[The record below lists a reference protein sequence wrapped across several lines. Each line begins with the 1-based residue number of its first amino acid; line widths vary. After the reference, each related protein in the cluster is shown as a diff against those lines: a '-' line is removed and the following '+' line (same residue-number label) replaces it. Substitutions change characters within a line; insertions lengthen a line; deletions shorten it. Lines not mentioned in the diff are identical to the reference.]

1 MDERILDLA
10 AQIVSAHVGHNN
22 VPAEELPG
30 LIRQVC
36 ETLATVGQEPAQ
48 PARPEP
54 AVPVKRSVFED
65 HIVCLVCGGKFK
77 ILKRHLQTD
86 HNLSLSQYREMFSLP
101 HDYPMVAPSYAER
114 RSALARKIGLGRKG
128 AATPKRGRR
137 GERAAAS

>member
-1 MDERILDLA
+1 MDDRILGLA

-22 VPAEELPG
+22 VPAEEVPG

-36 ETLATVGQEPAQ
+36 ETLATVGQEPAE
-48 PARPEP
+48 PTKPEP

-65 HIVCLVCGGKFK
+65 HIVCLMCGGKFK

-86 HNLSLSQYREMFSLP
+86 HNLSLNQYRDMFSLP

-128 AATPKRGRR
+128 AATQKRGRR
-137 GERAAAS
+137 GERAAS

>member
-1 MDERILDLA
+1 MDERTLGLA
-10 AQIVSAHVGHNN
+10 AQIVSAHVGNNN
-22 VPAEELPG
+22 VPTDELPS

-36 ETLATVGQEPAQ
+36 ETLASVGQEPVQ
-48 PARPEP
+48 PTRPEP

-86 HNLSLSQYREMFSLP
+86 HDLTIDGYREAFSLP

-114 RSALARKIGLGRKG
+114 RSALAREIGLGRKG
-128 AATPKRGRR
+128 GSTPRKGRR
-137 GERAAAS
+137 GERAA

>member
-1 MDERILDLA
+1 MDDRILGLA
-10 AQIVSAHVGHNN
+10 AQIISAHVGHNN
-22 VPAEELPG
+22 VPPEELPG

-48 PARPEP
+48 PTKPEP

-65 HIVCLVCGGKFK
+65 HIVCLMCGGKFK

-86 HNLSLSQYREMFSLP
+86 HNLSLNQYRDMFSLP

-128 AATPKRGRR
+128 SATQKRARR
-137 GERAAAS
+137 AERGAS

>member
-1 MDERILDLA
+1 MDDRILGLA

-48 PARPEP
+48 PTKPEP

-65 HIVCLVCGGKFK
+65 HIVCLMCGGKFK

-86 HNLSLSQYREMFSLP
+86 HNLSLNQYRDMFSLP

-128 AATPKRGRR
+128 AATQKRGRR
-137 GERAAAS
+137 AERAAS

>member
-1 MDERILDLA
+1 MDDRILGLA

-36 ETLATVGQEPAQ
+36 ETLATVGQEPTQATK
-48 PARPEP
+48 PEP

-65 HIVCLVCGGKFK
+65 HIVCLVCAGKFK

-86 HNLSLSQYREMFSLP
+86 HNLSISQYRDMFSLP

-128 AATPKRGRR
+128 AATQKRGRR
-137 GERAAAS
+137 AERAAG

>member
-1 MDERILDLA
+1 MDERILGLA
-10 AQIVSAHVGHNN
+10 AQIVSAHVGNN
-22 VPAEELPG
+22 SIPTEEVPS

-36 ETLATVGQEPAQ
+36 ETLATVGKEPAQ

-65 HIVCLVCGGKFK
+65 HIVCLMCGENFK

-86 HNLSLSQYREMFSLP
+86 HNLSISAYRELFSLP

-128 AATPKRGRR
+128 AVSARKGRR
-137 GERAAAS
+137 NERAAS

>member
-1 MDERILDLA
+1 MDERILGLA
-10 AQIVSAHVGHNN
+10 AQIVSAHVGNNN
-22 VPAEELPG
+22 VPTEELPA

-36 ETLATVGQEPAQ
+36 ETLATVGNEPAQ
-48 PARPEP
+48 PVRPEP

-65 HIVCLVCGGKFK
+65 HIVCLACGDNFK

-86 HNLSLSQYREMFSLP
+86 HNLSINAYREMYSLP

-128 AATPKRGRR
+128 ASSGRKGRR
-137 GERAAAS
+137 NERAMAS

>member
-1 MDERILDLA
+1 MDDRILGLA

-48 PARPEP
+48 PTKPEP

-65 HIVCLVCGGKFK
+65 HIVCLMCGGKFK

-86 HNLSLSQYREMFSLP
+86 HNLSLNQYRDMFSLP

-128 AATPKRGRR
+128 AATQKRGRR
-137 GERAAAS
+137 GERAAS

>member
-1 MDERILDLA
+1 MDERILGLA
-10 AQIVSAHVGHNN
+10 AQIVSAHVGNNN
-22 VPAEELPG
+22 VPTEELPT

-36 ETLATVGQEPAQ
+36 ETLSTVGKEPAQ
-48 PARPEP
+48 PVKPEP

-65 HIVCLVCGGKFK
+65 HIVCLVCGDNFK

-86 HNLSLSQYREMFSLP
+86 HNLSINAYREMFSLP

-128 AATPKRGRR
+128 SASGRKGRR
-137 GERAAAS
+137 NERAMAS

>member
-1 MDERILDLA
+1 MDEKILGLA
-10 AQIVSAHVGHNN
+10 AQIVSAHVGNNN
-22 VPAEELPG
+22 VPSEDLPG

-36 ETLATVGQEPAQ
+36 ETLATVGQEPIQ
-48 PARPEP
+48 PAKPEP
-54 AVPVKRSVFED
+54 AVPIKRSVFED

-86 HNLSLSQYREMFSLP
+86 HNLSINAYRDMFSLP

-128 AATPKRGRR
+128 AATTRKGRR
-137 GERAAAS
+137 TERAAAP